1 MHLVVIGGGPA
12 GYVGA
17 LRAARLGA
25 AVTLVEGRRLGGTCL
40 NVGCMPTKALLHTTE
55 LLSALKEAGRL
66 GLEVE
71 GLRLNWPRLMARK
84 EAVVN
89 QLVQGVGTLLKRAGV
104 KVITG
109 RGRLVGPGRVRVAKE
124 DGTAAELTADRVLL
138 ALGSEPARPPIPG
151 LELPGVIDS
160 DAALS
165 LAEVPAR
172 LAIVGGGV
180 IGVELASVFA
190 AAGSRVT
197 IVEMLPEILPPV
209 DAELAAQLRGI
220 LTDRGLSIKTA
231 AKVLAIEERADGLA
245 LKIEVGGQEETIPA
259 DKVLVAA
266 GRRPATKTAGLEAAG
281 VKLERGRIVVDEYL
295 ETSLPGVYAAGD
307 AIGGTM
313 LAHVGFYEGEV
324 AVENAILGKKRR
336 VDYKAVPSAV
346 YTSPEVAGV
355 GLTEDEARKQGFQ
368 IQVGRFPL
376 AANGKALIENSG
388 RGLVKV
394 IANARYGEILGVHIL
409 GPRATDLIA
418 EAALAIGLEATLDE
432 VAHTVHPHPTVS
444 EALREACLA
453 AQGRALHIPN

>member
-55 LLSALKEAGRL
+55 LLAALKEAGRL

-71 GLRLNWPRLMARK
+71 GLRLNWPRLLARK
-84 EAVVN
+84 EAVVDR
-89 QLVQGVGTLLKRAGV
+89 LVQGVGTLLKRAGV
-104 KVITG
+104 KVIAG

-124 DGTAAELTADRVLL
+124 GGTAAELTADRVLL

-165 LAEVPAR
+165 LPEVPAR

-209 DAELAAQLRGI
+209 DAELAARLRGI

-376 AANGKALIENSG
+376 AANGKALIENGG

-444 EALREACLA
+444 EALGEACLA

>member
-55 LLSALKEAGRL
+55 LLAALKEAGRL

-71 GLRLNWPRLMARK
+71 GLRLNWPRLLARK

-104 KVITG
+104 KVIAG
-109 RGRLVGPGRVRVAKE
+109 RGRLVGPGRVRVTAE
-124 DGTAAELTADRVLL
+124 GGTAAELTADRVLL

-165 LAEVPAR
+165 LPEVPAR

-324 AVENAILGKKRR
+324 AVENALGGKKRR

-368 IQVGRFPL
+368 IKVGRFPL
-376 AANGKALIENSG
+376 AANGKALIENGG

-444 EALREACLA
+444 EALGEACLA

>member
-17 LRAARLGA
+17 LRAAQLGA
-25 AVTLVEGRRLGGTCL
+25 TVTLVEEKRLGGTCL

-55 LLSALKEAGRL
+55 LFSVLKEAGQL
-66 GLEVE
+66 GLEFD

-84 EAVVN
+84 EAVIN
-89 QLVQGVGTLLKRAGV
+89 QLVQGVGTLLKKARV
-104 KVITG
+104 EVIAG
-109 RGRLVGPGRVRVAKE
+109 RGELIGPGRVRVTRA
-124 DGTAAELTADRVLL
+124 DGTSTEIAADRVLL

-151 LELPGVIDS
+151 LDLPGVIDS

-165 LAEVPAR
+165 LAEVPGR

-209 DAELAAQLRGI
+209 DGELAARLRGI
-220 LTDRGLSIKTA
+220 LTAQGLTIKTA
-231 AKVLAIEERADGLA
+231 AKVLAVEERAEGLA
-245 LKIEVGGQEETIPA
+245 LRIEVGGQEEIIPA
-259 DKVLVAA
+259 DKVLVAT
-266 GRRPATKTAGLEAAG
+266 GRRPATKNAGLEAAG

-295 ETSLPGVYAAGD
+295 ETNLPGVYAAGD

-324 AVENAILGKKRR
+324 ALENAILGKKRR
-336 VDYKAVPSAV
+336 VNYKAVPSAI

-355 GLTEDEARKQGFQ
+355 GLTEDEARQQGFK
-368 IQVGRFPL
+368 IKVGRFPL
-376 AANGKALIENSG
+376 VANGKALIENG
-388 RGLVKV
+388 GQGMVKV
-394 IANARYGEILGVHIL
+394 IANERYGEILGVHIL
-409 GPRATDLIA
+409 GPRATDLIG

-432 VAHTVHPHPTVS
+432 VAHTIHPHPTVS
-444 EALREACLA
+444 EALGEACLA
-453 AQGRALHIPN
+453 ALGRALHIHN

>member
-17 LRAARLGA
+17 LRAAQLGA
-25 AVTLVEGRRLGGTCL
+25 AVTLVEQRRLGGTCL

-55 LLSALKEAGRL
+55 FLGALKEAGQL

-71 GLRLNWPRLMARK
+71 GLRLNWPRLLARK

-89 QLVQGVGTLLKRAGV
+89 QLVKGVGTLLKRAGV

-109 RGRLVGPGRVRVAKE
+109 RGELIGPGRVRVTQEGGA
-124 DGTAAELTADRVLL
+124 TAELIADRVLL

-190 AAGSRVT
+190 NAGSRVS

-220 LTDRGLSIKTA
+220 LTARGLTIKTG
-231 AKVLAIEERADGLA
+231 AKVLAIEEQPGGLA
-245 LKIEVGGQEETIPA
+245 LRIQVGGKEEVIPA
-259 DKVLVAA
+259 DKVLVAT
-266 GRRPATKTAGLEAAG
+266 GRRPATQGAGLEAAG
-281 VKLERGRIVVDEYL
+281 VKLERGRIVVDEHL
-295 ETSLPGVYAAGD
+295 ETSLSGVFAAGD

-324 AVENAILGKKRR
+324 GVENALGGKKRR
-336 VDYKAVPSAV
+336 IDYKAVPSAI

-355 GLTEDEARKQGFQ
+355 GLTEEQARAQGFQ
-368 IQVGRFPL
+368 VKVGRFPL
-376 AANGKALIENSG
+376 LANGKALIENG
-388 RGLVKV
+388 GQGLVKV
-394 IANARYGEILGVHIL
+394 IANARCGEILGVHIL
-409 GPRATDLIA
+409 GPRATDLIG

-432 VAHTVHPHPTVS
+432 VAHTIHPHPTVS
-444 EALREACLA
+444 EALGEACLA
-453 AQGRALHIPN
+453 AEGRALHIPN